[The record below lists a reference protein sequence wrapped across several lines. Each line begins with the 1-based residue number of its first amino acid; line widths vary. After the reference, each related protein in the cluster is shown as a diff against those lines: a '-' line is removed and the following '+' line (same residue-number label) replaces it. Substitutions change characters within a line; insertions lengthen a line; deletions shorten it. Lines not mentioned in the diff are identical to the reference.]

1 MYLIYHQWTYKEEK
15 LVSLFLWFIISEVI
29 LSRKYVV
36 TAPFLSMLFIKSLSF
51 GLRLEWKDVRN
62 IPSIDKL
69 VSLVHLL
76 VGMNIL

>member
-1 MYLIYHQWTYKEEK
+1 MYLIYHQWTSKEEK
-15 LVSLFLWFIISEVI
+15 LVSLFLWLIISEVI

-36 TAPFLSMLFIKSLSF
+36 AAPLFSMLFIKSLSF